1 MSQAR
6 KLILS
11 IDGGGMRG
19 LVAVRILQA
28 LESRLR
34 QRSIHEPVCRLF
46 DLVCGTS
53 TGGITAAGLTAPHAD
68 GTPGKPAMS
77 LADLRG
83 FYEDEGRDIFHRSL
97 PLRVRR
103 MIVSGTGLFDET
115 YDVRPLEKR
124 LQARLGWAS
133 LQSALTG
140 VLLTAYDIEN
150 RRPVLMSNK
159 EALGGDAGDDYLFWQ
174 AARATSAVP
183 TLFEPALVD
192 NLTLRTQQSLID
204 GGLVAHDPALVA
216 YVEGLKLGWRPEEIL
231 LLSIGTGT
239 AEEQKISHE
248 DASGWGG
255 LGWINPA
262 NGSPILSILLDS
274 QAAMSASQAEHL
286 LNRDGETRYIRINGK
301 LPAGSGR
308 IDDARPGNIRRLNE
322 AADRFIRDNAVS
334 LDFVAEAISDTRMA
348 RAC

>member
-1 MSQAR
+1 MSQVR

-34 QRSIHEPVCRLF
+34 QRSLHEPMCRLF

-53 TGGITAAGLTAPHAD
+53 TGGITAAGLTAPHPD
-68 GTPGKPAMS
+68 GTPGKPAMT
-77 LADLRG
+77 LAELRG

-103 MIVSGTGLFDET
+103 MIVSGSGLFDET

-150 RRPVLMSNK
+150 RRPVLMT
-159 EALGGDAGDDYLFWQ
+159 GTGPRDGQAGDDYLFWQ

-183 TLFEPALVD
+183 TLFEPALID
-192 NLTLRTQQSLID
+192 NLTTRTQQSLID
-204 GGLVAHDPALVA
+204 GGLVAHDPAMIA
-216 YVEGLKLGWRPEEIL
+216 YVEGLKLGWRPEDIL

-239 AEEQKISHE
+239 AEAQTISHE
-248 DASGWGG
+248 QASGWGG
-255 LGWINPA
+255 LGWVNPA
-262 NGSPILSILLDS
+262 NGSPLLSILLDA
-274 QAAMSASQAEHL
+274 QAMMSAAQADQM
-286 LNRDGETRYIRINGK
+286 LNVGGETRFVRINGK
-301 LPAGSGR
+301 LPAGTSR

-334 LDFVAEAISDTRMA
+334 LDFVAEAISDA
-348 RAC
+348 HVVVA